1 MHVEFPGEGPFSGP
15 VYLTTILA
23 CSHQVITWEEHYRTL
38 VGKRNDGIFKVILPK
53 IGLHLLVRAY
63 TDILSMT
70 KLEPK
75 EISHKLQADFAM
87 DYMFIQSRPVRD
99 IITQQIGG
107 RVCLIRSEQVLN
119 DPTQKNTSI
128 QYTHDVV
135 NFKEKHSLRLPKD
148 FQPNV
153 IDSETHLLELART
166 LQKKNIFVKSS
177 MRFKWTFLTV
187 I

>member
-1 MHVEFPGEGPFSGP
+1 MRVESPGDGPFSGP
-15 VYLTTILA
+15 VYLTAILA

-38 VGKRNDGIFKVILPK
+38 VAKRNDGIYKVISPK
-53 IGLHLLVRAY
+53 IGLHPLVRAY

-75 EISHKLQADFAM
+75 EISRKLQNDFAM
-87 DYMFIQSRPVRD
+87 DPMFIQSRPVRD
-99 IITQQIGG
+99 IITQQICS
-107 RVCLIRSEQVLN
+107 RVLLIHSEQVLN

-135 NFKEKHSLRLPKD
+135 SFKEKHLLCLPKD
-148 FQPNV
+148 FQPQI
-153 IDSETHLLELART
+153 IDSETHLLELAQT
-166 LQKKNIFVKSS
+166 LQKKDIFVERS
-177 MRFKWTFLTV
+177 MRFKRTFLTV